1 MEWIK
6 VKEIQGI
13 VKAQIIK
20 GLLEASGI
28 PVKLK
33 HETAAVLFGISMNGI
48 GKVEILVPQ
57 EYENLAK
64 NLIEKAE
71 GLKNG
76 LDSQDNRYI

>member
-1 MEWIK
+1 MKWIK
-6 VKEIQGI
+6 IKEAQGI

-33 HETAAVLFGISMNGI
+33 HETAAVLFGITMNGI
-48 GKVEILVPQ
+48 GKVEILVPR

-71 GLKNG
+71 ELKNG
-76 LDSQDNRYI
+76 MDSQDSGHV